1 IEVLDGCYQDVMQ
14 VCRNGHVITDLLH
27 TYPERALSHCERC
40 GAESLYACETCGTE
54 LAGAVFVP
62 GLVPIGRL
70 EAPQYC
76 ATCGAA
82 FPWAH
87 RRRRRLRRPLV
98 VLEPL
103 LRRLPL
109 AARQLRIRQGER
121 PPFRVEEE
129 RDLEDLLRALLPLQ
143 FDGIRPESRTPSYSP
158 VTRMDFLLD
167 SGACAL
173 TAKLIVPGVSE
184 RDLATQLEEDVTYYE
199 RRPGCRTLVGFVYDP
214 EALLRDPGL
223 FETEWS
229 KPQNE
234 LELRCVIAS

>member
-1 IEVLDGCYQDVMQ
+1 MTEVIDVCYQDIMQ

-40 GAESLYACETCGTE
+40 GAETLYSCETCGAE

-76 ATCGAA
+76 SACGAA

-87 RRRRRLRRPLV
+87 KPKLSNPLV
-98 VLEPL
+98 ALESL
-103 LRRLPL
+103 LRRMPL
-109 AARQLRIRQGER
+109 AARQLRTRHGER
-121 PPFRVEEE
+121 PPFRVGDEC
-129 RDLEDLLRALLPLQ
+129 DLEDLLRALLPLQ
-143 FDGIRPESRTPSYSP
+143 FDGVRLESRTPSYSP
-158 VTRMDFLLD
+158 MTRMDFLLE
-167 SGACAL
+167 SGAIAV
-173 TAKLIVPGVSE
+173 TVKLIVPGVSE
-184 RDLATQLEEDVTYYE
+184 RDLATQLEEDATYYE
-199 RRPGCRTLVGFVYDP
+199 RRPGCRTLVGFLYDP
-214 EALLRDPGL
+214 EALLRDPRL
-223 FETEWS
+223 FEAEWS